1 MTRAYPGFL
10 RAGAGEYLS
19 MSLHDLPGQPG
30 SVAPAPVEPT
40 EVPLTRWQKFRM
52 VVKVVELR
60 LRFIAL
66 MAATGLI
73 FAYWDTLWNHYEKYT
88 RPPGLAHAAA
98 SDTEFYCPMHPTVV
112 QDSPSTCPI
121 CGMPLS
127 KRKKGEKQVLPP
139 GVRSRVTLTSS
150 RVEQAGVRTEDVA
163 YMPLAETF
171 TTVGYVESDER
182 RHAHITSWAKGK
194 ARVEKLYVNFVGQ
207 EVKAGEPLAE
217 LYSPELYSAAQELLT
232 ARRFAQRAARPT
244 TAAGRAAMEDPDRLV
259 RLTIDKLKNWGVTQ
273 AQVDKIL
280 REGKADFRTLITAPV
295 GGFVFE
301 QFVVKGRY
309 VEEGGDL
316 FDVVDLSV
324 VWVKAQVY
332 EDQLAR
338 VRVGQDVEASVAGF
352 PGEVFRGKVAFID
365 PRLDPTTRTTNVRYD
380 LDNAGLKLK
389 PGMFA
394 TVTLRTPVAQTPAY
408 LARHPGASSR
418 SLARLASLT
427 KEEQKVCL
435 VTNAKLGSMG
445 EPVPIEVEGRK
456 LWMCCEGCEPKLKG
470 DSKRY
475 LARLA
480 APPRDAVLTVPESAV
495 IDTGARKV
503 VYVEAEPGV
512 FEGREVVLGPR
523 SGDRYP
529 VLEGLAP
536 GEKVAAA
543 GSFLIDA
550 ETRLNPG
557 AAGAGPADTPAPAP
571 SRPTPRTAAPS
582 VPAHRH

>member
-1 MTRAYPGFL
+1 
-10 RAGAGEYLS
+10 
-19 MSLHDLPGQPG
+19 MSSHDLPGQPG

-40 EVPLTRWQKFRM
+40 EVPLTRGQKFRM

-66 MAATGLI
+66 MAVTGLV
-73 FAYWDTLWNHYEKYT
+73 FAYWDTLWNHYEKWT
-88 RPPGLAHAAA
+88 RPPGAAHAAA
-98 SDTEFYCPMHPTVV
+98 SDTEYYCPMHPTVV

-127 KRKKGEKQVLPP
+127 KRKKGDKLALPP
-139 GVRSRVTLTSS
+139 GVRSRLTLSAT
-150 RVEQAGVRTEDVA
+150 RVEQAGVRTEEVA
-163 YMPLAETF
+163 YTPMSETF

-194 ARVEKLYVNFVGQ
+194 ARIEKLHVNFVGQ

-232 ARRFAQRAARPT
+232 ARRFSQRTARPT
-244 TAAGRAAMEDPDRLV
+244 TAVGRAAMDDPDRLV
-259 RLTIDKLKNWGVTQ
+259 RMSVEKLRNWGVTQ
-273 AQVDKIL
+273 EQIDQIL
-280 REGKADFRTLITAPV
+280 RDGKADFRTTITAPV

-332 EDQLAR
+332 EDQLSR
-338 VRVGQDVEASVAGF
+338 VRIGQEVQASVAGF
-352 PGEVFRGKVAFID
+352 PGEIFRGKVAFID
-365 PRLDPTTRTTNVRYD
+365 PRLDPATRTANVRYD
-380 LDNAGLKLK
+380 LDNADLKLK
-389 PGMFA
+389 PGMYA
-394 TVTLRTPVAQTPAY
+394 TVTLSTPVSQTPAY
-408 LARHPGASSR
+408 LARHPASASR
-418 SLARLASLT
+418 PPTRTASLT
-427 KEEQKVCL
+427 QEEQKVCL
-435 VTNAKLGSMG
+435 VTSAKLGSMG
-445 EPVPIEVEGRK
+445 EPVPVEVEGRK
-456 LWMCCEGCEPKLKG
+456 LWMCCQACESKLKG
-470 DSKRY
+470 DPKKY
-475 LARLA
+475 LAKLA

-495 IDTGARKV
+495 IDTGASKV
-503 VYVEAEPGV
+503 VYVEVDPGV

-571 SRPTPRTAAPS
+571 SGPAPQTASPS
-582 VPAHRH
+582 EPAHRH